1 MTIRREK
8 NRTQAAHLNKRQG
21 GRARKSGNGARSLLS
36 VVPRSVAEATGEARR
51 AAGRLRP
58 ALPRWID
65 PHPGIAILVA
75 AAIIAAVCFLYVSQV
90 TNVSNVNY
98 ELQALQDEQAVL
110 QRRQDDLRLQIAQ
123 AQSLTTIADKAAR
136 KLQMVPLGD
145 HYSYLPLAEGPLA
158 SLPPQPTAVVQTPG
172 P

>member
-1 MTIRREK
+1 MTIKRDKKRS
-8 NRTQAAHLNKRQG
+8 QAAPLNRRAG
-21 GRARKSGNGARSLLS
+21 ARARKSSGALSVLS

-75 AAIIAAVCFLYVSQV
+75 TAIIAAVCFLYLSQV
-90 TNVSNVNY
+90 TNVSNANY
-98 ELQALQDEQAVL
+98 ELQALQAQHAAL
-110 QRRQDDLRLQIAQ
+110 QRQQDDLRLQIAQ

-136 KLQMVPLGD
+136 KLQMVPIGD
-145 HYSYLPLAEGPLA
+145 HFSYLPLAEGPLA
-158 SLPPQPTAVVQTPG
+158 SLPTQPTPPSPTPS